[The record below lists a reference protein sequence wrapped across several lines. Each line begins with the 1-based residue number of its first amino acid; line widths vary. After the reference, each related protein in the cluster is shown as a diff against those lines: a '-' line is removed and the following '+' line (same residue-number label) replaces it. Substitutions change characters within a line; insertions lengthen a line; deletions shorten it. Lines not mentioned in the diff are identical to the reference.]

1 MSVLFDYEYS
11 ADELSA
17 LKIMADFDRAR
28 HIKANHDFQ
37 VRLSDARKKN
47 AAERAAREAAELAI
61 LVEQLGS
68 LSAAEKLFAQRR
80 MPITMSREEGRAFC
94 KTVNADE
101 AKFNESKGRVGV
113 VWCAD

>member
-1 MSVLFDYEYS
+1 
-11 ADELSA
+11 
-17 LKIMADFDRAR
+17 MADFDRAVN
-28 HIKANHDFQ
+28 IKANHDFQ

-47 AAERAAREAAELAI
+47 SAERAAREAAELAI

-94 KTVNADE
+94 AAVNADE
-101 AKFNESKGRVGV
+101 AKFNESKGRSGV
-113 VWCAD
+113 VWCGD

>member
-17 LKIMADFDRAR
+17 LKIMADFDRAVN
-28 HIKANHDFQ
+28 IKANHEFQ
-37 VRLSDARKKN
+37 VHLSDARKKN
-47 AAERAAREAAELAI
+47 SAESAAREAAELAI

-80 MPITMSREEGRAFC
+80 MPITMGREEGQAFC

-101 AKFNESKGRVGV
+101 AKFNQSKGRVGV
-113 VWCAD
+113 VWCGD